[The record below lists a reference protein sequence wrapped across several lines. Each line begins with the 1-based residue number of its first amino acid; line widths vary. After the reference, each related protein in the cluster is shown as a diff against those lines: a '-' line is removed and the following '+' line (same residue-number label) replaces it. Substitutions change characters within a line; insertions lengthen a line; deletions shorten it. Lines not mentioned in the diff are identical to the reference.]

1 MGRVSDR
8 YGRKPMIILSLL
20 GSSIGAIWQGL
31 SKNIT
36 SLIISR
42 ALTGLFAGSWIV
54 AQAYIADCTT
64 PEERPKYLAQLEAF
78 LAAAYI
84 LGPAIGGLLGEISYG
99 VPFIAAGVV
108 AAIALIFV
116 IFFLHESLDVTKAKE
131 EAKIKEI
138 KEKKKHSLKEMFPLM
153 IILCMIVEFCN
164 RWQINGWDSYFNN
177 YAAHRFG
184 LKSVQFSFLV
194 TGLGI
199 LSCLMNIYLLPFLII
214 RLNVPIPYISLSA
227 GLVLFVA
234 NVVMGASNTLF
245 GAIIGSI
252 FLEIGYNLSTSAP
265 SSIISTYTDKEI
277 QGEVLSVNMM
287 CGQVAMICAPLAMDW
302 LSRSTSTLPFYVTGI
317 IGLVVVICMF
327 TISRMPGG
335 LLAGRATREDLEKG
349 GKPSDNAA
357 EDTKE
362 VEMTKTE
369 VVVGDSSGVDA
380 EKGMVSG
387 VGVENGSNPVVD
399 GSNPVSTVAE
409 REVTVPS
416 PSGENGPITP

>member
-1 MGRVSDR
+1 M
-8 YGRKPMIILSLL
+8 
-20 GSSIGAIWQGL
+20 
-31 SKNIT
+31 
-36 SLIISR
+36 
-42 ALTGLFAGSWIV
+42 
-54 AQAYIADCTT
+54 
-64 PEERPKYLAQLEAF
+64 
-78 LAAAYI
+78 
-84 LGPAIGGLLGEISYG
+84 
-99 VPFIAAGVV
+99 
-108 AAIALIFV
+108 
-116 IFFLHESLDVTKAKE
+116 
-131 EAKIKEI
+131 
-138 KEKKKHSLKEMFPLM
+138 
-153 IILCMIVEFCN
+153 
-164 RWQINGWDSYFNN
+164 
-177 YAAHRFG
+177 
-184 LKSVQFSFLV
+184 
-194 TGLGI
+194 
-199 LSCLMNIYLLPFLII
+199 
-214 RLNVPIPYISLSA
+214 
-227 GLVLFVA
+227 
-234 NVVMGASNTLF
+234 
-245 GAIIGSI
+245 
-252 FLEIGYNLSTSAP
+252 
-265 SSIISTYTDKEI
+265 
-277 QGEVLSVNMM
+277 NMM

-416 PSGENGPITP
+416 PSGENGPITPWIVCLYMHLN